1 MPRRKFN
8 LDYPRLGAFAWI
20 RADRPGK
27 AKRNKGRLRRQRC
40 RVLSI
45 KGFASPPKQQAR
57 CDATATRHCRNC
69 RRRILRL
76 RQNRLLLLARP
87 RAPSAGDND
96 VRGVR
101 HRSRHGADI
110 DSIDIMYLPHNTNR
124 TRRPS
129 PSGYIAASASP
140 ARPSRSRRLAGD
152 DLQLRGPTEPLLN
165 DKILPNKFD
174 DLLIYL
180 SGLQVSSMI
189 LVQSLLPTHF
199 FFPLSAGR
207 RSFRS
212 ASSEK
217 GF

>member
-129 PSGYIAASASP
+129 PSGYVSGVRQRNAHQRPPKAVRGGFNTTAPETLTNGVQREWRRRPDGAA
-140 ARPSRSRRLAGD
+140 RSLWVHLNYDNSD
-152 DLQLRGPTEPLLN
+152 DWVGSGGP
-165 DKILPNKFD
+165 
-174 DLLIYL
+174 
-180 SGLQVSSMI
+180 
-189 LVQSLLPTHF
+189 
-199 FFPLSAGR
+199 R
-207 RSFRS
+207 
-212 ASSEK
+212 
-217 GF
+217 

>member
-40 RVLSI
+40 RALSI

-57 CDATATRHCRNC
+57 CDATATRHCRNR
-69 RRRILRL
+69 RRRILCL

-110 DSIDIMYLPHNTNR
+110 DSIDIMYLPHSTNR

-129 PSGYIAASASP
+129 PSGYVSPDGGTTDGASHHIDERDAAYPPCQPHA
-140 ARPSRSRRLAGD
+140 AHRSG
-152 DLQLRGPTEPLLN
+152 EV
-165 DKILPNKFD
+165 IE
-174 DLLIYL
+174 
-180 SGLQVSSMI
+180 SGCCCCG
-189 LVQSLLPTHF
+189 
-199 FFPLSAGR
+199 A
-207 RSFRS
+207 
-212 ASSEK
+212 
-217 GF
+217 

>member
-40 RVLSI
+40 RALSI

-57 CDATATRHCRNC
+57 CDATATRHCRNR
-69 RRRILRL
+69 RRRILCL

-101 HRSRHGADI
+101 YRSRHGADI
-110 DSIDIMYLPHNTNR
+110 DSIDIMYLPHSTNR

-129 PSGYIAASASP
+129 PSGYRWIGARARQPRRPRALFQLSNRERHVQVDPTLRAAP
-140 ARPSRSRRLAGD
+140 AVAMQRAIR
-152 DLQLRGPTEPLLN
+152 
-165 DKILPNKFD
+165 
-174 DLLIYL
+174 
-180 SGLQVSSMI
+180 
-189 LVQSLLPTHF
+189 
-199 FFPLSAGR
+199 
-207 RSFRS
+207 
-212 ASSEK
+212 
-217 GF
+217 